1 MSFDL
6 AAVGRPGDEHP
17 FEVTEEAL
25 RAYADAT
32 DDVVGGPVFALL
44 PVWGAAGQVS
54 RAVAS
59 DDVRPNVVHYEQDL
73 VLHRPLADGM
83 RVRSRATP
91 VALLGRPNGTSV
103 VIRTETR
110 AEDGELVNEQY
121 ITEFFR
127 GVEAPESVGE
137 RAPDHRLEAEE
148 EPVAEITYPVA
159 EDQTVRYADA
169 SGDHFAIH
177 LDDDFAR
184 SVGLPGRIVHG
195 LCTMAFT
202 GRAVLEA
209 AGGRGSSSRIERL
222 AVRFSAP
229 LFPGDTLTTR
239 IWDLGGGSYGFEAVS
254 GQGATV
260 VKDGRAVHSPRLT
273 RASGA
278 SSGRRWI
285 RRGPASWSA
294 PGAPEKISV
303 ITPRSSFV
311 ERYANV
317 MPLYSA
323 AQEDVR
329 PRAGELGER
338 VVVAGDA
345 DADVMDTRPVRRPG
359 TARRCSRRPAARRAP
374 TARGRPA
381 RSQAARTTQPAR
393 RARACRSP
401 FPGLNS

>member
-6 AAVGRPGDEHP
+6 SAIGKAGDEHAYD
-17 FEVTEEAL
+17 VTAESL
-25 RAYADAT
+25 QAYADAT

-44 PVWGAAGQVS
+44 PVWAAAGQVS

-59 DDVRPNVVHYEQDL
+59 DDVRPQVVHYEQD
-73 VLHRPLADGM
+73 VVVHRPLAAGM
-83 RVRSRATP
+83 RVHSRATP

-110 AEDGELVNEQY
+110 DEVGELLNEQY

-137 RAPDHRLEAEE
+137 RAPDHRLDAEE
-148 EPVAEITYPVA
+148 EPAAEITYPVA
-159 EDQTVRYADA
+159 DDQTVRYAEA

-209 AGGRGSSSRIERL
+209 AGIEDPADIERL

-239 IWDLGGGSYGFEAVS
+239 IWSLGDGAYGFDAAS

-260 VKDGRAVHSPRLT
+260 VKDGRAVL
-273 RASGA
+273 
-278 SSGRRWI
+278 
-285 RRGPASWSA
+285 RG
-294 PGAPEKISV
+294 G
-303 ITPRSSFV
+303 
-311 ERYANV
+311 
-317 MPLYSA
+317 
-323 AQEDVR
+323 
-329 PRAGELGER
+329 
-338 VVVAGDA
+338 
-345 DADVMDTRPVRRPG
+345 
-359 TARRCSRRPAARRAP
+359 
-374 TARGRPA
+374 
-381 RSQAARTTQPAR
+381 
-393 RARACRSP
+393 
-401 FPGLNS
+401 